1 MRRIRCEAFSLFVVT
16 KRAAS
21 IELVLWVPVF
31 VGLLVFR
38 PSHIM
43 KDGVKSGG
51 PDDGCYR

>member
-1 MRRIRCEAFSLFVVT
+1 MRWIRCEAFSLFVVT

-21 IELVLWVPVF
+21 IEFVLGVPIF
-31 VGLLVFR
+31 VGLFVFR

-43 KDGVKSGG
+43 KDRVNSGG